1 MKKARVLLKNK
12 APGTGATPPNKGLAF
27 LFPPKQET
35 PKMFKALLGSSGKA
49 GLARLL
55 MLKREQTA
63 QRKDENQEEEDK
75 GKESEDKGRAT
86 AEKPLETSKCQTSS
100 ITAEEAPQ
108 AIRKAVL
115 PRGTTR
121 QSLIISMAPSAEAGE
136 EVLTIEV
143 KEKAK
148 Q

>member
-1 MKKARVLLKNK
+1 MLLKNK

-63 QRKDENQEEEDK
+63 QVIGQRER
-75 GKESEDKGRAT
+75 RAVT
-86 AEKPLETSKCQTSS
+86 ETPGTKYTQTSS
-100 ITAEEAPQ
+100 YFNPMSDT
-108 AIRKAVL
+108 
-115 PRGTTR
+115 G
-121 QSLIISMAPSAEAGE
+121 IIWIHLMHII
-136 EVLTIEV
+136 VTMMV
-143 KEKAK
+143 
-148 Q
+148 